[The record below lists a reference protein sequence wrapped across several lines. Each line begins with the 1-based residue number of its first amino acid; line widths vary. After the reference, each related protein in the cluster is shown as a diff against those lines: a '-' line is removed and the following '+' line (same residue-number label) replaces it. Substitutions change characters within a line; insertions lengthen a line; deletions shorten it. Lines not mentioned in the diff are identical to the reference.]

1 MSGDPIV
8 FPSKKIIVAFDYM
21 SGAPGS
27 AYKILS
33 NKLEAIKVPEN
44 FSLPKEKPTDKE
56 LAKIKKDQEEKK
68 EAVAKLVSNKK
79 VIMEILENASQ
90 YNNIIEYA
98 SENLRNDK
106 EVMMKVILLNVF
118 SAGDAS
124 DKLKDDKEFA
134 LNLIKKIDYKYHD
147 SSGYSSI
154 SYIFSI
160 LSERLKGDDEVAMLA
175 ATRDLRILEYTKL
188 KDDKKFVLNLI
199 KKIDQDDSIGGYSNV
214 NYIFFK
220 NLSEKLKND
229 DEVAMLAATR
239 DPKILEYT
247 DKKDDLNFI
256 LKLIYQKKT
265 YDSSLINQFIS
276 NKLQYDPKVLNAIK
290 ENTMQSN
297 KTNK

>member
-1 MSGDPIV
+1 
-8 FPSKKIIVAFDYM
+8 
-21 SGAPGS
+21 
-27 AYKILS
+27 
-33 NKLEAIKVPEN
+33 
-44 FSLPKEKPTDKE
+44 
-56 LAKIKKDQEEKK
+56 
-68 EAVAKLVSNKK
+68 
-79 VIMEILENASQ
+79 
-90 YNNIIEYA
+90 
-98 SENLRNDK
+98 
-106 EVMMKVILLNVF
+106 
-118 SAGDAS
+118 
-124 DKLKDDKEFA
+124 
-134 LNLIKKIDYKYHD
+134 
-147 SSGYSSI
+147 
-154 SYIFSI
+154 
-160 LSERLKGDDEVAMLA
+160 MLA